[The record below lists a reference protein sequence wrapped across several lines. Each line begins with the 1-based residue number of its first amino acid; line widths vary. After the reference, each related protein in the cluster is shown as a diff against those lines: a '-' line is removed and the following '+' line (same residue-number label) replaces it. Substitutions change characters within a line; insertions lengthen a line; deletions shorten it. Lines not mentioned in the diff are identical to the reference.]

1 MEDQQAV
8 ALLHDLC
15 ATYSPSA
22 HEEEAVTLLVERA
35 NACGLCAHT
44 DDAGNFVAE
53 RGSGKRTV
61 LLLGHIDTVPGF
73 IEPRLEGNLLNIC
86 HAGRLHRV

>member
-1 MEDQQAV
+1 MDDQQAV

-15 ATYSPSA
+15 STYSPSS
-22 HEEEAVTLLVERA
+22 HEEDAVTLLVERA
-35 NACGLCAHT
+35 NACGLRAHT

-53 RGSGKRTV
+53 RGFGKRAI

-73 IEPRLEGNLLNIC
+73 IEPRL
-86 HAGRLHRV
+86 